1 MRYRLCENCGLY
13 FEQGKAYC
21 KLCGYALSQ
30 SALSEPAKAC
40 ARCRLLH
47 GAVNRRCAFCGGEL
61 QALKET
67 PAAAPT
73 IPSVAA
79 APRPMEKPPAPPAPV
94 VREPLAPSPRPP
106 PGPPPAPAAVPR
118 SRPPLSVAWMDWKVL
133 AALAVVPILILT
145 ATVLALRP
153 GGGGGPAPVHRPP
166 AVRADAA
173 LAEKL
178 NAEGIAA
185 ARAGRVAEAERAFLA
200 ALDAHPD
207 SPKAR
212 NNLGILYRRLGR
224 LEEAIAMYEQAI
236 ALDPTSPVPHK
247 NLGLIYEE
255 KGQRAEALRHFER
268 YRTLRPDAPDADEI
282 ARKIARLR
290 RA

>member
-1 MRYRLCENCGLY
+1 MRYRLCENCSLY

-21 KLCGYALSQ
+21 KLCGHPLAHA
-30 SALSEPAKAC
+30 ALSEPAKVC

-47 GAVNRRCAFCGGEL
+47 GGVSRRCAFCGGEL
-61 QALKET
+61 RVLRE
-67 PAAAPT
+67 APT
-73 IPSVAA
+73 EVATVPHPPGGTRPA
-79 APRPMEKPPAPPAPV
+79 PPPDPPRPAPRPGA
-94 VREPLAPSPRPP
+94 
-106 PGPPPAPAAVPR
+106 AAVPH
-118 SRPPLSVAWMDWKVL
+118 SRPPLNAAWMDWKVL
-133 AALAVVPILILT
+133 AALAVVPLLILT
-145 ATVLALRP
+145 ATFLALQP
-153 GGGGGPAPVHRPP
+153 GSSRAVRGQAP
-166 AVRADAA
+166 AVQAGAA
-173 LAEKL
+173 EAERL

-185 ARAGRVAEAERAFLA
+185 ARAGRFAEAERAFLA
-200 ALDAHPD
+200 ALEAEPD

-224 LEEAIAMYEQAI
+224 IEEAITMYGQAI
-236 ALDPTSPVPHK
+236 AVDPTNPIPHK

-255 KGQRAEALRHFER
+255 RGRRAEAVRHFER

>member
-1 MRYRLCENCGLY
+1 MRYQLCENCGLY

-61 QALKET
+61 RGLRQASAAVST
-67 PAAAPT
+67 VPTVPAAPGGGRVTPPPAPA
-73 IPSVAA
+73 PA
-79 APRPMEKPPAPPAPV
+79 APR
-94 VREPLAPSPRPP
+94 
-106 PGPPPAPAAVPR
+106 PAPAAVPR

-153 GGGGGPAPVHRPP
+153 GGGPSPLHRPP

-173 LAEKL
+173 LAERL

-236 ALDPTSPVPHK
+236 ALDSTSPVPHK